1 MRANCIK
8 LKDIAKT
15 IGVSIS
21 TVSRALKDH
30 PDVKPET
37 IKAVKQLAESLH
49 YKPDTNALSLRNRK
63 SKIIGFIIP
72 EISYFFFPSLL
83 KGIEEIT
90 NKNGYNVMI
99 LQSNESYQ
107 KEVDC
112 TETLLSNNVDGLIIS
127 VTRETDAYHH
137 FNIAKIGGV
146 PIVFIDKVPENYEGD
161 KISVDGEE
169 GTYKAVEYLIT
180 AGYKRIAIG
189 LGNPNIS
196 ISQNRL
202 NGYFKALK
210 KYNIPVNENYVYN
223 CNSIEEAELLT
234 NRLLELPSPPDSIF
248 SISDQVVAGAM
259 IAINKK
265 MMKIPEQI
273 AVLSFSDEPF
283 CNMFNPPLTSVRP
296 MGYELGKETA
306 QLLIQRIESPELN
319 YVPVVKKLKTELI
332 IRKST

>member
-1 MRANCIK
+1 
-8 LKDIAKT
+8 
-15 IGVSIS
+15 
-21 TVSRALKDH
+21 
-30 PDVKPET
+30 
-37 IKAVKQLAESLH
+37 
-49 YKPDTNALSLRNRK
+49 
-63 SKIIGFIIP
+63 
-72 EISYFFFPSLL
+72 
-83 KGIEEIT
+83 
-90 NKNGYNVMI
+90 MI
-99 LQSNESYQ
+99 LQSNESYT

-127 VTRETDAYHH
+127 VTRETDTFHH
-137 FNIAKIGGV
+137 FNMAKTGGV

-180 AGYKRIAIG
+180 AGYQRIAIG

-296 MGYELGKETA
+296 MGYELG
-306 QLLIQRIESPELN
+306 Q
-319 YVPVVKKLKTELI
+319 TELI

>member
-1 MRANCIK
+1 MRGNTIK
-8 LKDIAKT
+8 LKDIAKALNL
-15 IGVSIS
+15 SIS

-37 IKAVKQLAESLH
+37 IKAAKQLAELLH

-63 SKIIGFIIP
+63 SKIIGYITP
-72 EISYFFFPSLL
+72 EISSFFFPSVL

-90 NKNGYNVMI
+90 DKKGYSVMI
-99 LQSNESYQ
+99 LQSNDSYE

-127 VTRETDAYHH
+127 VTKETNIFHH
-137 FNIAKIGGV
+137 FTLAKTGGV
-146 PIVFIDKVPENYEGD
+146 PIVFIDKVPNNYEGD
-161 KISVDGEE
+161 KISVDGED
-169 GTYKAVEYLIT
+169 GTYKAIEYLVK

-202 NGYFKALK
+202 NGYKRALK
-210 KYNIPVNENYVYN
+210 KYKIAVNQDYIYHS
-223 CNSIEEAELLT
+223 NSIEEAELLT
-234 NRLLELPSPPDSIF
+234 NRLLELPAPPDCIF
-248 SISDQVVAGAM
+248 SISDQVVAGVM

-265 MMKIPEQI
+265 SLKIPEQV

-283 CNMFNPPLTSVRP
+283 CNMFNPPLTTVTP
-296 MGYELGKETA
+296 MGYELGKECA
-306 QLLIQRIESPELN
+306 QLLIERIESTEM
-319 YVPVVKKLKTELI
+319 YYTPVIKKLKTSI
-332 IRKST
+332 VVRKST

>member
-1 MRANCIK
+1 MRGNTIK
-8 LKDIAKT
+8 LKDIAKALNL
-15 IGVSIS
+15 SIS

-37 IKAVKQLAESLH
+37 IKAAKQLAELLH

-63 SKIIGFIIP
+63 SKIIGYITP
-72 EISYFFFPSLL
+72 EISSFFFPSVL

-90 NKNGYNVMI
+90 DKKGYSVMI
-99 LQSNESYQ
+99 LQSNDSYE

-127 VTRETDAYHH
+127 VTKETNIFHH
-137 FNIAKIGGV
+137 FTLAKTGGV
-146 PIVFIDKVPENYEGD
+146 PIVFIDKVPNNYEGD
-161 KISVDGEE
+161 KISVDGED
-169 GTYKAVEYLIT
+169 GTYKAIEYLVK

-202 NGYFKALK
+202 NGYKRALK
-210 KYNIPVNENYVYN
+210 KYKIAVNQDYIYHS
-223 CNSIEEAELLT
+223 NSIEEAELLT
-234 NRLLELPSPPDSIF
+234 NRLLELPAPPDCIF
-248 SISDQVVAGAM
+248 SISDQVVAGVM

-265 MMKIPEQI
+265 SLKIPEQV

-283 CNMFNPPLTSVRP
+283 CNMFNPPLTTVTP
-296 MGYELGKETA
+296 LGYELGKECA
-306 QLLIQRIESPELN
+306 QLLIERIESTEM
-319 YVPVVKKLKTELI
+319 YYTPVIKKLKTSI
-332 IRKST
+332 VVRKST